1 MSSFSLEIHSFTSVT
16 GFSKNTASS
25 SPPKILFFS
34 SLLSFAYFCCHKSA
48 GFPKPKPPKRV
59 PKFPLANFGSTSLPF
74 RGKKTIQEIPF
85 PPRSL
90 RSHEQSPGRLFC
102 FFLFREILGV
112 FCPPGCFVS
121 WGKFEEFCDVNASKS
136 WGLLGMLG
144 YFFLPMIFNKN
155 MQKISIL
162 VICFLSLTKNH
173 GSWHSFITSY
183 PT

>member
-34 SLLSFAYFCCHKSA
+34 SLLSFAYFCCHKPA

-90 RSHEQSPGRLFC
+90 RSHEQSPGRLSC

-112 FCPPGCFVS
+112 FSPL
-121 WGKFEEFCDVNASKS
+121 NALLAGESSKS
-136 WGLLGMLG
+136 
-144 YFFLPMIFNKN
+144 FA
-155 MQKISIL
+155 
-162 VICFLSLTKNH
+162 T
-173 GSWHSFITSY
+173 
-183 PT
+183 

>member
-34 SLLSFAYFCCHKSA
+34 SLLSFAYFCCHKPA

-90 RSHEQSPGRLFC
+90 RSHEQSPGRLSC

-112 FCPPGCFVS
+112 FSPL
-121 WGKFEEFCDVNASKS
+121 NALLAGESSKS
-136 WGLLGMLG
+136 FATWMLRRVG
-144 YFFLPMIFNKN
+144 DCWECWDVFLPMIFKKTCRRYQH
-155 MQKISIL
+155 M
-162 VICFLSLTKNH
+162 ICFWVFDDEKPWLMAQFH
-173 GSWHSFITSY
+173 HISY